1 MSGIYIH
8 IPFCKQACYYCDF
21 HFSTSL
27 KNKGAMLASIQQE
40 LILRKNELQENVQ
53 TIYFGGGTPSILT
66 VGEIQDLLKV
76 IYAHYE
82 VQADAEITLE
92 ANPDDLNPEKIK
104 SLAGTQINRLSI
116 GIQSFFD
123 EDLKY
128 MNRAHTAKEALD
140 VLSNAKAYFENI
152 TVDLIYGIPGMTAD
166 RWKQNLEQVF
176 SLNIPHLSSYALTV
190 EEKTA
195 LASFIKKGKYLP
207 VNESLAR
214 THFEILVKECR
225 KNKMIQY
232 EISNFARAGYFSK
245 HNSAYWKRDAYLGIG
260 PSAHS
265 FVKNVRSW
273 NISNNILYVK
283 AIQKQQLPSEQELLS
298 ATDVI
303 NEMVMTGLR
312 TIQGL
317 DLNEISGRFSPEISK
332 MLLATAKKYI
342 EKGQIKKTGNVL
354 HLTSKAK
361 FLGDGISAALFMTDD
376 FKI

>member
-1 MSGIYIH
+1 
-8 IPFCKQACYYCDF
+8 
-21 HFSTSL
+21 
-27 KNKGAMLASIQQE
+27 MLAAIQQE

-140 VLSNAKAYFENI
+140 VLSNAKVYFENI
-152 TVDLIYGIPGMTAD
+152 TVDLIYGIPGMTGE

-190 EEKTA
+190 EERTA

-207 VNESLAR
+207 VNESLAKS
-214 THFEILVKECR
+214 HFEILVKECR

-232 EISNFARAGYFSK
+232 EISNFARPGYFSR

-265 FVKNVRSW
+265 FVKDVRSW
-273 NISNNILYVK
+273 NISNNTLYIK
-283 AIQKQQLPSEQELLS
+283 AIQNKQLPSEQELLS
-298 ATDVI
+298 AKDVF

-312 TIQGL
+312 TMQGL
-317 DLNEISGRFSPEISK
+317 DLNEISGRFSPEISE

-342 EKGQIKKTGNVL
+342 EKGQIKKTGKVL

>member
-92 ANPDDLNPEKIK
+92 ANPDDLNPEKVK

-140 VLSNAKAYFENI
+140 VLSIAKAYFENI
-152 TVDLIYGIPGMTAD
+152 TVDLIYGIPGMTGE

-176 SLNIPHLSSYALTV
+176 SLKIPHLSSYALTV
-190 EEKTA
+190 EERTA

-207 VNESLAR
+207 VNESLSK

-232 EISNFARAGYFSK
+232 EISNFARPGYFSK

-273 NISNNILYVK
+273 NISNNTLYIK
-283 AIQKQQLPSEQELLS
+283 AIQNKQLPSEQELLS
-298 ATDVI
+298 AKDVF

-317 DLNEISGRFSPEISK
+317 DLNEISGRFSPEISE

-342 EKGQIKKTGNVL
+342 EKGQIKKTGKVL
-354 HLTSKAK
+354 HLTSKSK

>member
-1 MSGIYIH
+1 MAGIYVH
-8 IPFCKQACYYCDF
+8 IPFCKQACFYCDF

-27 KNKGAMLASIQQE
+27 KNKGALLNALKQE
-40 LILRKNELQENVQ
+40 LILRKNELPESVG
-53 TIYFGGGTPSILT
+53 TIYFGGGTPSLLT
-66 VGEIQDLLKV
+66 VGEIQELLQVIETHYKV
-76 IYAHYE
+76 
-82 VQADAEITLE
+82 DTGAEITLE

-176 SLNIPHLSSYALTV
+176 SLQIPHLSSYALTV
-190 EEKTA
+190 EDKTA

-225 KNKMIQY
+225 RNKMVQY
-232 EISNFARAGYFSK
+232 EVSNFAMPGYFSK
-245 HNSAYWKRDAYLGIG
+245 HNSAYWKRDAYLGVG

-298 ATDVI
+298 AKDVF

-317 DLNEISGRFSPEISK
+317 DLNEISGQFSPEISE

>member
-27 KNKGAMLASIQQE
+27 KNKGALLNALKQE
-40 LILRKNELQENVQ
+40 LILRKNELLENVQ

-66 VGEIQDLLKV
+66 VGEVRELLKV
-76 IYAHYE
+76 IYANYKVDTE
-82 VQADAEITLE
+82 AEITLE
-92 ANPDDLNPEKIK
+92 ANPDDLKPEKII

-207 VNESLAR
+207 VNESLAKA
-214 THFEILVKECR
+214 HFEILVKECR

-232 EISNFARAGYFSK
+232 EISNFARPGYFSK
-245 HNSAYWKRDAYLGIG
+245 HNSAYWKRDAYLGVG

-283 AIQKQQLPSEQELLS
+283 AIQNQQLPSEQELLS
-298 ATDVI
+298 AKDVF

-317 DLNEISGRFSPEISK
+317 DLNEISGQFSPEISE

>member
-27 KNKGAMLASIQQE
+27 KNKGAVLTAIQQE
-40 LILRKNELQENVQ
+40 LLLRKNELQENVQ

-152 TVDLIYGIPGMTAD
+152 TVDLIYGIPGMTGE

-207 VNESLAR
+207 VNESLAKS
-214 THFEILVKECR
+214 HFEILVKECR

-232 EISNFARAGYFSK
+232 EISNFARPGYFSK
-245 HNSAYWKRDAYLGIG
+245 HNSAYWERDPYLGIG

-265 FVKNVRSW
+265 FVGDVRSW
-273 NISNNILYVK
+273 NISNNILYIK
-283 AIQKQQLPSEQELLS
+283 AIQNKQLPSEQELLS
-298 ATDVI
+298 AKDVF

-312 TIQGL
+312 TMQGL
-317 DLNEISGRFSPEISK
+317 DLNEISGRFSPEISE

-342 EKGQIKKTGNVL
+342 EKGQIKKTGKVL

>member
-1 MSGIYIH
+1 MAGIYVH
-8 IPFCKQACYYCDF
+8 IPFCKQSCYYCDF

-27 KNKGAMLASIQQE
+27 KNKGAMLAAIQQE
-40 LILRKNELQENVQ
+40 LILRKNELQENVK

-92 ANPDDLNPEKIK
+92 ANPDELNPEKVK

-140 VLSNAKAYFENI
+140 VLSIAKAYFENI
-152 TVDLIYGIPGMTAD
+152 TVDLIYGIPGMTID

-195 LASFIKKGKYLP
+195 LANFIKKGKYLP
-207 VNESLAR
+207 VNESLSK

-232 EISNFARAGYFSK
+232 EISNFARPGYFSK

-273 NISNNILYVK
+273 NLSNNTLYIK
-283 AIQKQQLPSEQELLS
+283 AIQNKQLPSEQELLS
-298 ATDVI
+298 AKDVF

-317 DLNEISGRFSPEISK
+317 DLNEISGRFSPEISE

-342 EKGQIKKTGNVL
+342 EKGQIKKTGKVL

>member
-1 MSGIYIH
+1 
-8 IPFCKQACYYCDF
+8 
-21 HFSTSL
+21 
-27 KNKGAMLASIQQE
+27 MLAAIQQE

-66 VGEIQDLLKV
+66 VEEIQDLLKV

-92 ANPDDLNPEKIK
+92 ANPDDLNPEKIR
-104 SLAGTQINRLSI
+104 SLAGTKINRLSI

-123 EDLKY
+123 DDLKY

-140 VLSNAKAYFENI
+140 VLSNAKAYFDNI
-152 TVDLIYGIPGMTAD
+152 TVDLIYGVPGMTND

-176 SLNIPHLSSYALTV
+176 SLKIPHLSSYALTV
-190 EEKTA
+190 EERTA
-195 LASFIKKGKYLP
+195 LANFIKKGKYLP
-207 VNESLAR
+207 VNESLAKS
-214 THFEILVKECR
+214 HFEILVKECR

-232 EISNFARAGYFSK
+232 EISNFARPGYFSK
-245 HNSAYWKRDAYLGIG
+245 HNSAYWNRDPYLGIG

-265 FVKNVRSW
+265 FVGDVRSW
-273 NISNNILYVK
+273 NISNNTLYIK
-283 AIQKQQLPSEQELLS
+283 AIQNKQLPSEQELLS
-298 ATDVI
+298 AKDVF

-312 TIQGL
+312 TMQGL
-317 DLNEISGRFSPEISK
+317 DLNEISGQFSPEISE
-332 MLLATAKKYI
+332 MLVDTAKKYI
-342 EKGQIKKTGNVL
+342 EKGQIKRKGNTL

-361 FLGDGISAALFMTDD
+361 FLGDGISAALFMMDD

>member
-1 MSGIYIH
+1 
-8 IPFCKQACYYCDF
+8 
-21 HFSTSL
+21 
-27 KNKGAMLASIQQE
+27 MLASIQQE

-140 VLSNAKAYFENI
+140 VLSIAKAYFENI
-152 TVDLIYGIPGMTAD
+152 TVDLIYGIPGMTGE

-176 SLNIPHLSSYALTV
+176 SLKIPHLSSYALTV
-190 EEKTA
+190 EERTA

-207 VNESLAR
+207 VNESLSK

-232 EISNFARAGYFSK
+232 EISNFARPGYFSK

-273 NISNNILYVK
+273 NISNNTLYIK
-283 AIQKQQLPSEQELLS
+283 AIQNKQLPSEQELLT
-298 ATDVI
+298 AKDVF

-317 DLNEISGRFSPEISK
+317 DLNEISGRFSPEISE

-342 EKGQIKKTGNVL
+342 EKGQIKKTGKVL

>member
-1 MSGIYIH
+1 
-8 IPFCKQACYYCDF
+8 
-21 HFSTSL
+21 
-27 KNKGAMLASIQQE
+27 MLAAIKQE
-40 LILRKNELQENVQ
+40 LRLRKNELQENVQ

-66 VGEIQDLLKV
+66 VGEIQELLKV
-76 IYAHYE
+76 IYAEYE
-82 VQADAEITLE
+82 VEAEAEITLE
-92 ANPDDLNPEKIK
+92 ANPDDLNIEKIR
-104 SLAGTQINRLSI
+104 SLAESNINRLSI

-176 SLNIPHLSSYALTV
+176 SLKIPHLSSYALTV

-225 KNKMIQY
+225 RNKMIQY
-232 EISNFARAGYFSK
+232 EVSNFARLGYFSK
-245 HNSAYWKRDAYLGIG
+245 HNSAYWKREAYLGIG

-265 FVKNVRSW
+265 FVKDVRSW
-273 NISNNILYVK
+273 NVSNNTLYIK
-283 AIQKQQLPSEQELLS
+283 AIQNNQLPSEYELLT
-298 ATDVI
+298 AKDI
-303 NEMVMTGLR
+303 FNEMVMTGLR

-317 DLNEISGRFSPEISK
+317 DLNAISGQFSPEISE
-332 MLLATAKKYI
+332 MLLATAQRYI
-342 EKGQIKKTGNVL
+342 EKGQIKRKGNVL

-376 FKI
+376 FMI

>member
-92 ANPDDLNPEKIK
+92 ANPDDLNPEKVK

-140 VLSNAKAYFENI
+140 VLSIAKAYFENI
-152 TVDLIYGIPGMTAD
+152 TVDLIYGIPGMTGE

-176 SLNIPHLSSYALTV
+176 SLKIPHLSSYALTV
-190 EEKTA
+190 EERTA

-207 VNESLAR
+207 VNESLSK

-232 EISNFARAGYFSK
+232 EISNFARPGYFSK

-273 NISNNILYVK
+273 NISNNTLYIK
-283 AIQKQQLPSEQELLS
+283 AIQNKQLPSEQELLS
-298 ATDVI
+298 AKDVF

-317 DLNEISGRFSPEISK
+317 DLNEISGRFSPEISE

-342 EKGQIKKTGNVL
+342 EKGQIKKTGKVL

>member
-1 MSGIYIH
+1 
-8 IPFCKQACYYCDF
+8 
-21 HFSTSL
+21 
-27 KNKGAMLASIQQE
+27 MLASIQQE

-152 TVDLIYGIPGMTAD
+152 TVDLIYGIPGMTTD

-190 EEKTA
+190 EERTA

-207 VNESLAR
+207 VNESLAKS
-214 THFEILVKECR
+214 HFEILVKECR

-232 EISNFARAGYFSK
+232 EISNFARPGYFSR
-245 HNSAYWKRDAYLGIG
+245 HNSAYWNRDSYLGIG

-265 FVKNVRSW
+265 FVKDVRSW
-273 NISNNILYVK
+273 NISNNTLYIK
-283 AIQKQQLPSEQELLS
+283 AIQNKQLPSEQELLT
-298 ATDVI
+298 AKDVF

-317 DLNEISGRFSPEISK
+317 DLNEISGRFSPEISE

-342 EKGQIKKTGNVL
+342 EKGQIKKTGKVL

>member
-1 MSGIYIH
+1 MAGIYIH

-27 KNKGAMLASIQQE
+27 KNKGTLLNAIKKE
-40 LILRKNELQENVQ
+40 LILRKSEFQEIVR

-66 VGEIQDLLKV
+66 VGEIQELLKV

-82 VQADAEITLE
+82 VDGEAEITLE
-92 ANPDDLNPEKIK
+92 ANPDDLNPEKIR
-104 SLAGTQINRLSI
+104 SLAGNKINRLSI

-140 VLSNAKAYFENI
+140 VLRNAQEYFENI
-152 TVDLIYGIPGMTAD
+152 TVDLIYGIPGMAGE

-176 SLNIPHLSSYALTV
+176 TLKIPHLSSYALTV

-207 VNESLAR
+207 VNESLAK

-225 KNKMIQY
+225 RNKMIQY
-232 EISNFARAGYFSK
+232 EISNFARPGYFSK
-245 HNSAYWKRDAYLGIG
+245 HNSAYWKREAYLGIG

-273 NISNNILYVK
+273 NISNNTLYIK
-283 AIQKQQLPSEQELLS
+283 AIQNNQLPSEQELL
-298 ATDVI
+298 TVKDVF

-312 TIQGL
+312 TMQGL
-317 DLNEISGRFSPEISK
+317 DLNEISGQFSAEISD
-332 MLLATAKKYI
+332 MLLATAEKYI
-342 EKGQIKKTGNVL
+342 DKGQIKKQGNTL

-361 FLGDGISAALFMTDD
+361 FLGDGISAAMFMTDD

>member
-27 KNKGAMLASIQQE
+27 KNKGAVLTAIQQE
-40 LILRKNELQENVQ
+40 LLLRKNELQENVQ

-152 TVDLIYGIPGMTAD
+152 TVDLIYGIPGMTTD

-190 EEKTA
+190 EERTA
-195 LASFIKKGKYLP
+195 LASFIKKGKCLP
-207 VNESLAR
+207 VNESLAKS
-214 THFEILVKECR
+214 HFEILVKECR

-232 EISNFARAGYFSK
+232 EISNFARPGYFSR
-245 HNSAYWKRDAYLGIG
+245 HNSAYWNRDSYLGIG

-265 FVKNVRSW
+265 FVKDVRSW
-273 NISNNILYVK
+273 NISNNTLYIK
-283 AIQKQQLPSEQELLS
+283 AIQNKQLPSEQELLS
-298 ATDVI
+298 AKDVF

-317 DLNEISGRFSPEISK
+317 DLNEISGRFSPEISE

-342 EKGQIKKTGNVL
+342 EKGQIKKTGKVL